1 MGPSTVARPK
11 EFDPDIALDRA
22 LELFWEKGYEA
33 TSMADLVQHLGI
45 GRASLYA
52 TFGSKHDLYLKALD
66 RYLLKADPN
75 PLEFLSRPGP
85 ALPLV
90 RALVERYAQDAV
102 CDAKRRGCM
111 IVNAAI
117 ERLPE
122 DRLVARRIEMAW
134 DGLEAALAAAL
145 HRAQA
150 QGELA
155 SDKDPRALARFVFV
169 FLQGLRVVAKAAPD
183 PDRVHDAAK
192 EALAV
197 LG

>member
-1 MGPSTVARPK
+1 MGRSTVARPK

-75 PLEFLSRPGP
+75 PLEFLSGPGP
-85 ALPLV
+85 PSRWCALGGTLRP
-90 RALVERYAQDAV
+90 
-102 CDAKRRGCM
+102 RRGLRREKAGLHDRQHGDRA
-111 IVNAAI
+111 V
-117 ERLPE
+117 PE

-145 HRAQA
+145 DRAQA

-155 SDKDPRALARFVFV
+155 SDKDPPL
-169 FLQGLRVVAKAAPD
+169 LPGLSLSFCKASAFVAKAAPD
-183 PDRVHDAAK
+183 PDRVHDVAK